1 MNNKKKILLLI
12 FVISGSAIFGQE
24 QFRVMTYNVLN
35 YPSKISS
42 TRNPYFAKVIEA
54 VNPDILIVQEM
65 ESITGVTMF
74 HEDVLDSSY
83 SAGAFINGN
92 DTDNALFYKDSLFD
106 FIDNTPIKT
115 ALRDIAQLTLV
126 YKNSGDTLIIYS
138 AHLKASDGTTNE
150 QKRLAE
156 VNNLRTVT
164 DKLPPNMNY
173 MLVGDFNFYNS
184 TEPGFQKLLDKT
196 NTGYFLDPI
205 NKIANWHNN
214 SAYRSIHT
222 QSTRLTSLADEGST
236 GGLDDRF
243 DMILVSQAVIDSG
256 SITYLPNSY
265 TTFGNDGNHFNRA
278 LIELPNAAVSN
289 DIATA
294 LYYASDHLPVYADF
308 VLEPLTSIKDDEAE
322 LIIDDFELFQNYP
335 NPFNPTTIIK
345 YTIPKIVNS
354 SISTGSNVELKVFD
368 VLGRELKTLVNQ
380 SQKPGN
386 HEIIF
391 NAENLSSGI
400 YFYTLKAGSFY
411 STKKMLL
418 IK

>member
-1 MNNKKKILLLI
+1 MNNRKKILLLI
-12 FVISGSAIFGQE
+12 ILISGSTIFGQE

-92 DTDNALFYKDSLFD
+92 DTDNALFYKDSVFD

-138 AHLKASDGTTNE
+138 AHLKASDGATNE

-156 VNNLRTVT
+156 VNNLRAVT
-164 DKLPPNMNY
+164 DKLSPNMNY

-196 NTGYFLDPI
+196 KPGYFLDPI

-214 SAYRSIHT
+214 SIYRSIHT
-222 QSTRLTSLADEGST
+222 QSTRLTSLSDEGST

-278 LIELPNAAVSN
+278 LIELPNATVSN

-335 NPFNPTTIIK
+335 
-345 YTIPKIVNS
+345 
-354 SISTGSNVELKVFD
+354 
-368 VLGRELKTLVNQ
+368 
-380 SQKPGN
+380 
-386 HEIIF
+386 
-391 NAENLSSGI
+391 
-400 YFYTLKAGSFY
+400 
-411 STKKMLL
+411 
-418 IK
+418 